1 MKVSSLPRARLL
13 VWFAPAV
20 VGLFGCGGTA
30 TSSSQGTK
38 DDAAAPSAAGSGGT
52 GGNALGTGGSAT
64 STDGTTSGS
73 GGVSGTGGSATSAG
87 GTTSGSGGV
96 TGTGGGATGTGGT
109 TSGLGSVTGTGG
121 GTSSSGGATLG
132 TGGRTT
138 VTGGST
144 TGTGGTTTGSGGSM
158 ATGGRSGSGGTAA
171 SGGTIESGGSVG
183 SGGNAGKGGLD
194 GGNAGSGGNAG
205 TAGSSRDGSV
215 DAATGGAGGTIDAGS
230 VGPEQCTSRAAIDG
244 TKWKLVWS
252 DEFDKDGAPNSS
264 NWGYEKGFVRNSE
277 LQWYQ
282 PDNATVSGGLLTIAA
297 QKQQVLNPNYKAGST
312 DWKQNR
318 QYAQYTSTSMT
329 TSGKKSFLYGRFEL
343 CGQIDTRQ
351 GSWPA
356 FWILGNGLSWPASGE
371 VDIMEY
377 YANGVRSNICKPSG
391 GNCDWSGS
399 VSQSLSSLGGT
410 TWSNKF
416 HLWAME
422 WDSQKI
428 NLYLDDKLVYGYT
441 ITTTNP
447 YTGNPFY
454 ILVNLAIGANGL
466 DPSGTTFPVTY
477 LVDYVRV
484 YQKP

>member
-1 MKVSSLPRARLL
+1 
-13 VWFAPAV
+13 
-20 VGLFGCGGTA
+20 
-30 TSSSQGTK
+30 
-38 DDAAAPSAAGSGGT
+38 
-52 GGNALGTGGSAT
+52 
-64 STDGTTSGS
+64 
-73 GGVSGTGGSATSAG
+73 
-87 GTTSGSGGV
+87 
-96 TGTGGGATGTGGT
+96 
-109 TSGLGSVTGTGG
+109 
-121 GTSSSGGATLG
+121 
-132 TGGRTT
+132 
-138 VTGGST
+138 
-144 TGTGGTTTGSGGSM
+144 
-158 ATGGRSGSGGTAA
+158 
-171 SGGTIESGGSVG
+171 
-183 SGGNAGKGGLD
+183 
-194 GGNAGSGGNAG
+194 
-205 TAGSSRDGSV
+205 
-215 DAATGGAGGTIDAGS
+215 
-230 VGPEQCTSRAAIDG
+230 
-244 TKWKLVWS
+244 
-252 DEFDKDGAPNSS
+252 
-264 NWGYEKGFVRNSE
+264 
-277 LQWYQ
+277 
-282 PDNATVSGGLLTIAA
+282 
-297 QKQQVLNPNYKAGST
+297 LNPNYKAGST

-441 ITTTNP
+441 ITSTNP

-454 ILVNLAIGANGL
+454 MLVNLAIGANGG
-466 DPSGTTFPVTY
+466 DPSGTTFPITY

>member
-1 MKVSSLPRARLL
+1 M
-13 VWFAPAV
+13 V
-20 VGLFGCGGTA
+20 VLGLFGCRGSA
-30 TSSSQGTK
+30 TSSPPVIK
-38 DDAAAPSAAGSGGT
+38 DDAAALSADGGGGT
-52 GGNALGTGGSAT
+52 GGNTP
-64 STDGTTSGS
+64 
-73 GGVSGTGGSATSAG
+73 GTGGSATSAG
-87 GTTSGSGGV
+87 GTTSGSGGA
-96 TGTGGGATGTGGT
+96 TRAGGSATSTGGT
-109 TSGLGSVTGTGG
+109 TSGSG
-121 GTSSSGGATLG
+121 GTTRAGGSTGNSGGASPG
-132 TGGRTT
+132 S
-138 VTGGST
+138 GGST
-144 TGTGGTTTGSGGSM
+144 TATSGSTTDTGGNASGSGGSI
-158 ATGGRSGSGGTAA
+158 ATGGRSGSGGMVA
-171 SGGTIESGGSVG
+171 SGGTIESGGSVA
-183 SGGNAGKGGLD
+183 SGGNAGKGGFD
-194 GGNAGSGGNAG
+194 GGNAGSGGSSG
-205 TAGSSRDGSV
+205 TAGSSRDGSA
-215 DAATGGAGGTIDAGS
+215 DAFSGGAGGTIDAGS
-230 VGPEQCTSRAAIDG
+230 GGPEQCTSRAAIDN

-252 DEFDKDGAPNSS
+252 DEFDKDGAPDSS

-297 QKQQVLNPNYKAGST
+297 QKQQVLNPNYNAGST

-399 VSQSLSSLGGT
+399 VSQTLSSLGAA
-410 TWSNKF
+410 WSSKF

-422 WDSQKI
+422 WDSTKI
-428 NLYLDDKLVYGYT
+428 SLYLDDKLVYGYT
-441 ITTTNP
+441 ITTTAP

-454 ILVNLAIGANGL
+454 ILVNLAIGANGG
-466 DPSGTTFPVTY
+466 DPSSTTFPITY
-477 LVDYVRV
+477 LVDYLRV

>member
-1 MKVSSLPRARLL
+1 M
-13 VWFAPAV
+13 
-20 VGLFGCGGTA
+20 VGHFGCRGAA
-30 TSSSQGTK
+30 TSSPPVIK
-38 DDAAAPSAAGSGGT
+38 DAAAALSADGGGGT
-52 GGNALGTGGSAT
+52 GGNTPGTGGSAT
-64 STDGTTSGS
+64 SRGGTTSGS
-73 GGVSGTGGSATSAG
+73 GGATRAGGSATSAG
-87 GTTSGSGGV
+87 GTTSGSGGA
-96 TGTGGGATGTGGT
+96 TRAGGSATSAGGT
-109 TSGLGSVTGTGG
+109 TSG
-121 GTSSSGGATLG
+121 SGGSTTAT
-132 TGGRTT
+132 TT
-138 VTGGST
+138 DTGGST
-144 TGTGGTTTGSGGSM
+144 SGSGGSM
-158 ATGGRSGSGGTAA
+158 ATGGRSGSGGMVA

-183 SGGNAGKGGLD
+183 SGGNAGKGGFD
-194 GGNAGSGGNAG
+194 GGNAGSGGSSG
-205 TAGSSRDGSV
+205 TAGSSRDGSA
-215 DAATGGAGGTIDAGS
+215 DASSGGAGGTIDAGS
-230 VGPEQCTSRAAIDG
+230 GGPEQCTSRAAIDN

-252 DEFDKDGAPNSS
+252 DEFDKDGAPDSS

-297 QKQQVLNPNYKAGST
+297 QKQQVLNPNYNAGST

-329 TSGKKSFLYGRFEL
+329 TSGKRSFLYGRFEM

-422 WDSQKI
+422 WDSQKLS
-428 NLYLDDKLVYGYT
+428 LYLDDKLVYGYS
-441 ITTTNP
+441 ITSTNP

-454 ILVNLAIGANGL
+454 ILVNLAIGANGG
-466 DPSGTTFPVTY
+466 DPSGTTFPITY

>member
-1 MKVSSLPRARLL
+1 M
-13 VWFAPAV
+13 
-20 VGLFGCGGTA
+20 
-30 TSSSQGTK
+30 
-38 DDAAAPSAAGSGGT
+38 
-52 GGNALGTGGSAT
+52 GGNT
-64 STDGTTSGS
+64 S
-73 GGVSGTGGSATSAG
+73 
-87 GTTSGSGGV
+87 
-96 TGTGGGATGTGGT
+96 
-109 TSGLGSVTGTGG
+109 
-121 GTSSSGGATLG
+121 
-132 TGGRTT
+132 R
-138 VTGGST
+138 
-144 TGTGGTTTGSGGSM
+144 SGGSM
-158 ATGGRSGSGGTAA
+158 ATGGRSGSGGMVA

-183 SGGNAGKGGLD
+183 SGGNAGKGGFD
-194 GGNAGSGGNAG
+194 GGSAGSGGSSG
-205 TAGSSRDGSV
+205 SAGSSRDGSA
-215 DAATGGAGGTIDAGS
+215 DASSGGASGTIDAGS
-230 VGPEQCTSRAAIDG
+230 GGPEQCTSRAAIDSS
-244 TKWKLVWS
+244 KWKLVWS
-252 DEFDKDGAPNSS
+252 DEFDKDGAPDAS

-441 ITTTNP
+441 ITSTNP

-454 ILVNLAIGANGL
+454 MLVNLAIGANGG
-466 DPSGTTFPVTY
+466 DPSGTTFPITY

>member
-1 MKVSSLPRARLL
+1 MKVCSLPRTLL
-13 VWFAPAV
+13 FVWFAPMV
-20 VGLFGCGGTA
+20 VLGLFGCRGAA
-30 TSSSQGTK
+30 TSSPPVIK
-38 DDAAAPSAAGSGGT
+38 DDAAALSADGGGGT
-52 GGNALGTGGSAT
+52 GGNTP
-64 STDGTTSGS
+64 
-73 GGVSGTGGSATSAG
+73 GTGGSATSASGTTSGSGGATRAGGSATSTG
-87 GTTSGSGGV
+87 GTTSGSGGTTRAGGS
-96 TGTGGGATGTGGT
+96 TGN
-109 TSGLGSVTGTGG
+109 
-121 GTSSSGGATLG
+121 SGGASPG
-132 TGGRTT
+132 S
-138 VTGGST
+138 GGST
-144 TGTGGTTTGSGGSM
+144 TATSGSTTDTGGNASGSGGSI
-158 ATGGRSGSGGTAA
+158 ATGGRSGSGGMVA
-171 SGGTIESGGSVG
+171 SGGTIESGGSVA
-183 SGGNAGKGGLD
+183 SGGNAGKGGFD
-194 GGNAGSGGNAG
+194 GGNAGSGGSSG
-205 TAGSSRDGSV
+205 TAGSSRDGSA
-215 DAATGGAGGTIDAGS
+215 DAFSGGAGGTIDAGS
-230 VGPEQCTSRAAIDG
+230 GGPEQCTSRAAIDN

-252 DEFDKDGAPNSS
+252 DEFDKDGAPDSS

-297 QKQQVLNPNYKAGST
+297 QKQQVLNPNYNAGST

-399 VSQSLSSLGGT
+399 VSQTLSSLGAA
-410 TWSNKF
+410 WSSKF

-422 WDSQKI
+422 WDSTKI
-428 NLYLDDKLVYGYT
+428 SLYLDDKLVYGYT
-441 ITTTNP
+441 ITTTAP

-454 ILVNLAIGANGL
+454 ILVNLAIGANGG
-466 DPSGTTFPVTY
+466 DPSSTTFPITY
-477 LVDYVRV
+477 LVDYLRV

>member
-1 MKVSSLPRARLL
+1 MKVCSLPRTLL
-13 VWFAPAV
+13 FVWFAPMV
-20 VGLFGCGGTA
+20 VLGLFGCRGAA
-30 TSSSQGTK
+30 TSSPPVIK
-38 DDAAAPSAAGSGGT
+38 DDAAALSADGGGGT
-52 GGNALGTGGSAT
+52 GGNTP
-64 STDGTTSGS
+64 
-73 GGVSGTGGSATSAG
+73 GTGGSATSAG
-87 GTTSGSGGV
+87 GTTSGSGGA
-96 TGTGGGATGTGGT
+96 TRAGGSATSTGGT
-109 TSGLGSVTGTGG
+109 TSG
-121 GTSSSGGATLG
+121 SGGATRAG
-132 TGGRTT
+132 GSTGNSGGAPPGS
-138 VTGGST
+138 GGST
-144 TGTGGTTTGSGGSM
+144 TATSGSTTDTGGNASGSGGSI
-158 ATGGRSGSGGTAA
+158 ATGGRSGSGGMVA
-171 SGGTIESGGSVG
+171 SGGTIESGGSVA
-183 SGGNAGKGGLD
+183 SGGNAGKGGFD
-194 GGNAGSGGNAG
+194 GGNAGSGGSSG
-205 TAGSSRDGSV
+205 TAGSSRDGSA
-215 DAATGGAGGTIDAGS
+215 DAFSGGAGGTIDAGS
-230 VGPEQCTSRAAIDG
+230 GGPEQCTSRAAIDN

-252 DEFDKDGAPNSS
+252 DEFDKDGAPDSS

-297 QKQQVLNPNYKAGST
+297 QKQQVLNPNYNAGST

-399 VSQSLSSLGGT
+399 VSQTLSSLGAA
-410 TWSNKF
+410 WSSKF

-422 WDSQKI
+422 WDSTKI
-428 NLYLDDKLVYGYT
+428 SLYLDDKLVYGYS
-441 ITTTNP
+441 ITSTNP

-454 ILVNLAIGANGL
+454 ILVNLAIGANGG
-466 DPSGTTFPVTY
+466 DPSSTTFPITY
-477 LVDYVRV
+477 LVDYLRV

>member
-1 MKVSSLPRARLL
+1 L

-30 TSSSQGTK
+30 TSSPQGTK
-38 DDAAAPSAAGSGGT
+38 DDAAALSAGGSGGT
-52 GGNALGTGGSAT
+52 GGNALGTGG
-64 STDGTTSGS
+64 TTSGS
-73 GGVSGTGGSATSAG
+73 GGVTGTGGSATSAG
-87 GTTSGSGGV
+87 GTTSGSGSV
-96 TGTGGGATGTGGT
+96 TSTGGGATGTGGT
-109 TSGLGSVTGTGG
+109 TSGLGSVTVTG
-121 GTSSSGGATLG
+121 GTSSSGGATLA

-144 TGTGGTTTGSGGSM
+144 TGTGGNTTGSGGSM

-171 SGGTIESGGSVG
+171 SGGTSGGSVG

-194 GGNAGSGGNAG
+194 AGTAGSGGNAG

-230 VGPEQCTSRAAIDG
+230 GGPERCTSRAAIDG
-244 TKWKLVWS
+244 TKWTLVWS
-252 DEFDKDGAPNSS
+252 DEFDKDGAPDSS

-391 GNCDWSGS
+391 GNCDWLGS

-410 TWSNKF
+410 TWSSKF

-428 NLYLDDKLVYGYT
+428 NLYLDDKLVYSYT
-441 ITTTNP
+441 ITSTNP
-447 YTGNPFY
+447 YTGNAFY
-454 ILVNLAIGANGL
+454 MLVNLAIGGQNGG
-466 DPSGTTFPVTY
+466 DPSGTTFPITY

-484 YQKP
+484 YQMP

>member
-1 MKVSSLPRARLL
+1 M
-13 VWFAPAV
+13 V
-20 VGLFGCGGTA
+20 VLGLFGCRGSA
-30 TSSSQGTK
+30 TSSPPVIK
-38 DDAAAPSAAGSGGT
+38 DDAAALSADGGGGT
-52 GGNALGTGGSAT
+52 GGNTP
-64 STDGTTSGS
+64 
-73 GGVSGTGGSATSAG
+73 GTGGSATSASGTTSGSGGATRAGGSATSTG
-87 GTTSGSGGV
+87 GTTSGSGGTTRAGGS
-96 TGTGGGATGTGGT
+96 TGN
-109 TSGLGSVTGTGG
+109 
-121 GTSSSGGATLG
+121 SGGASPG
-132 TGGRTT
+132 S
-138 VTGGST
+138 GGST
-144 TGTGGTTTGSGGSM
+144 TATSGSTTDTGGNASGSGGSI
-158 ATGGRSGSGGTAA
+158 ATGGRSGSGGMVA
-171 SGGTIESGGSVG
+171 SGGTIESGGSVA
-183 SGGNAGKGGLD
+183 SGGNAGKGGFD
-194 GGNAGSGGNAG
+194 GGNAGSGGSSG
-205 TAGSSRDGSV
+205 TAGSSRDGSA
-215 DAATGGAGGTIDAGS
+215 DAFSGGAGGTIDAGS
-230 VGPEQCTSRAAIDG
+230 GGPEQCTSRAAIDN

-252 DEFDKDGAPNSS
+252 DEFDKDGAPDSS

-297 QKQQVLNPNYKAGST
+297 QKQQVLNPNYNAGST

-399 VSQSLSSLGGT
+399 VSQTLSSLGAA
-410 TWSNKF
+410 WSSKF

-422 WDSQKI
+422 WDSTKI
-428 NLYLDDKLVYGYT
+428 SLYLDDKLVYGYT
-441 ITTTNP
+441 ITTTAP

-454 ILVNLAIGANGL
+454 ILVNLAIGANGG
-466 DPSGTTFPVTY
+466 DPSSTTFPITY
-477 LVDYVRV
+477 LVDYLRV

>member
-1 MKVSSLPRARLL
+1 M
-13 VWFAPAV
+13 V
-20 VGLFGCGGTA
+20 VLGLFGCRGSA
-30 TSSSQGTK
+30 TSSPPVIK
-38 DDAAAPSAAGSGGT
+38 DDAAALSADGGGGT
-52 GGNALGTGGSAT
+52 GGNTP
-64 STDGTTSGS
+64 
-73 GGVSGTGGSATSAG
+73 GTGGSATSAG
-87 GTTSGSGGV
+87 GTTSGSGGA
-96 TGTGGGATGTGGT
+96 TRAGGSATSTGGT
-109 TSGLGSVTGTGG
+109 TSG
-121 GTSSSGGATLG
+121 SGGATRAG
-132 TGGRTT
+132 GSTGNSGGAPPGS
-138 VTGGST
+138 GGST
-144 TGTGGTTTGSGGSM
+144 TATSGSTTDTGGNASGSGGSI
-158 ATGGRSGSGGTAA
+158 ATGGRSGSGGMVA
-171 SGGTIESGGSVG
+171 SGGTIESGGSVA
-183 SGGNAGKGGLD
+183 SGGNAGKGGFD
-194 GGNAGSGGNAG
+194 GGNAGSGGSSG
-205 TAGSSRDGSV
+205 TAGSSRDGSA
-215 DAATGGAGGTIDAGS
+215 DAFSGGAGGTIDAGS
-230 VGPEQCTSRAAIDG
+230 GGPEQCTSRAAIDN

-252 DEFDKDGAPNSS
+252 DEFDKDGAPDSS

-297 QKQQVLNPNYKAGST
+297 QKQQVLNPNYNAGST

-399 VSQSLSSLGGT
+399 VSQTLSSLGAA
-410 TWSNKF
+410 WSSKF

-422 WDSQKI
+422 WDSTKI
-428 NLYLDDKLVYGYT
+428 SLYLDDKLVYGYT
-441 ITTTNP
+441 ITTTAP

-454 ILVNLAIGANGL
+454 ILVNLAIGANGG
-466 DPSGTTFPVTY
+466 DPSSTTFPITY
-477 LVDYVRV
+477 LVDYLRV

>member
-1 MKVSSLPRARLL
+1 MKVSCLPRARLL

-30 TSSSQGTK
+30 TSRPPGTK
-38 DDAAAPSAAGSGGT
+38 DDAAALSDGGSGGT
-52 GGNALGTGGSAT
+52 GGNTL
-64 STDGTTSGS
+64 
-73 GGVSGTGGSATSAG
+73 GTGGSATSAG
-87 GTTSGSGGV
+87 GTTSGSGG
-96 TGTGGGATGTGGT
+96 ATGTGGSAT
-109 TSGLGSVTGTGG
+109 STGGATSGLGGVSGASGSASG

-183 SGGNAGKGGLD
+183 SGGNAGKGGFD

-215 DAATGGAGGTIDAGS
+215 DAATGGAGGTIDADS
-230 VGPEQCTSRAAIDG
+230 AGPEQCANRAAIDS

-252 DEFDKDGAPNSS
+252 DEFDKDGAPDAS

-422 WDSQKI
+422 WDSQQI

-441 ITTTNP
+441 ITSTNP

-454 ILVNLAIGANGL
+454 ILVNLAIGANGG
-466 DPSGTTFPVTY
+466 DPSSTTFPITY

>member
-1 MKVSSLPRARLL
+1 M
-13 VWFAPAV
+13 V

-30 TSSSQGTK
+30 TSSPPATK
-38 DDAAAPSAAGSGGT
+38 GDAAALSADGGGT
-52 GGNALGTGGSAT
+52 GGSTPGTGGSAT
-64 STDGTTSGS
+64 STR
-73 GGVSGTGGSATSAG
+73 

-96 TGTGGGATGTGGT
+96 TGTGGA
-109 TSGLGSVTGTGG
+109 TSG
-121 GTSSSGGATLG
+121 SGGATPG
-132 TGGRTT
+132 SGGWTT
-138 VTGGST
+138 ATGGST
-144 TGTGGTTTGSGGSM
+144 TGTGGSTTGGGGSL

-171 SGGTIESGGSVG
+171 SGGTSAGTVA
-183 SGGNAGKGGLD
+183 SGGNAGSGGFD
-194 GGNAGSGGNAG
+194 GGNAGSGGSSG
-205 TAGSSRDGSV
+205 TAGSSPDGSA
-215 DAATGGAGGTIDAGS
+215 DASTDGAGGTIDAGS
-230 VGPEQCTSRAAIDG
+230 GGPEQCSSRAAIDS

-252 DEFDKDGAPNSS
+252 DEFDKDGAPDSS

-329 TSGKKSFLYGRFEL
+329 TSGKKSFLYGRFEM

-399 VSQSLSSLGGT
+399 VSQSPSSLGGT

-441 ITTTNP
+441 ITSTNP
-447 YTGNPFY
+447 YTGTPFY
-454 ILVNLAIGANGL
+454 ILVNLAIGANGG
-466 DPSGTTFPVTY
+466 DPSSTTFPITY

>member
-1 MKVSSLPRARLL
+1 LTSY
-13 VWFAPAV
+13 PA
-20 VGLFGCGGTA
+20 
-30 TSSSQGTK
+30 GTK
-38 DDAAAPSAAGSGGT
+38 DDASVSSTGGNAGT
-52 GGNALGTGGSAT
+52 GGNPPSTGGSAI
-64 STDGTTSGS
+64 GVGGSGS
-73 GGVSGTGGSATSAG
+73 GGVTATGGSATSAG
-87 GTTSGSGGV
+87 GTVSGS
-96 TGTGGGATGTGGT
+96 GGATGTGGG
-109 TSGLGSVTGTGG
+109 TSNSG
-121 GTSSSGGATLG
+121 GTTPGS
-132 TGGRTT
+132 GGRTT
-138 VTGGST
+138 VTGGAT
-144 TGTGGTTTGSGGSM
+144 TGTGGSTSSTGGSTSSTGGSSTGSGGSTT
-158 ATGGRSGSGGTAA
+158 TGGRSASGGTAA
-171 SGGTIESGGSVG
+171 SGGTSGGSLG
-183 SGGNAGKGGLD
+183 SGGNSGKGGLD
-194 GGNAGSGGNAG
+194 GGNAGSGGA
-205 TAGSSRDGSV
+205 TAGSSPDGSV
-215 DAATGGAGGTIDAGS
+215 DTSTGGAGGTIDAGS
-230 VGPEQCTSRAAIDG
+230 GGPEQCASRAAIDS
-244 TKWKLVWS
+244 TKWKLAWS
-252 DEFDKDGAPNSS
+252 DEFDKDGAPDSS

-329 TSGKKSFLYGRFEL
+329 TSGKRSFLYGRFEM
-343 CGQIDTRQ
+343 CAQIDTRQ

-356 FWILGNGLSWPASGE
+356 FWILGNNLSWPASGE

-399 VSQSLSSLGGT
+399 VSQTLSSLGGT

-441 ITTTNP
+441 ITTTAP
-447 YTGNPFY
+447 YTGNAFY
-454 ILVNLAIGANGL
+454 ILVNLAIGANGG
-466 DPSGTTFPVTY
+466 DPSGTTFPINY

>member
-1 MKVSSLPRARLL
+1 
-13 VWFAPAV
+13 
-20 VGLFGCGGTA
+20 
-30 TSSSQGTK
+30 
-38 DDAAAPSAAGSGGT
+38 
-52 GGNALGTGGSAT
+52 
-64 STDGTTSGS
+64 
-73 GGVSGTGGSATSAG
+73 
-87 GTTSGSGGV
+87 
-96 TGTGGGATGTGGT
+96 
-109 TSGLGSVTGTGG
+109 
-121 GTSSSGGATLG
+121 
-132 TGGRTT
+132 
-138 VTGGST
+138 
-144 TGTGGTTTGSGGSM
+144 M
-158 ATGGRSGSGGTAA
+158 ATGGRSGSGGMVA

-183 SGGNAGKGGLD
+183 SGGNGGKVGFD
-194 GGNAGSGGNAG
+194 GGSAGSGGGAG
-205 TAGSSRDGSV
+205 TAGASRDG
-215 DAATGGAGGTIDAGS
+215 AADGPIAGAGGTIDAGS
-230 VGPEQCTSRAAIDG
+230 GGPERCTSRAAIDS

-252 DEFDKDGAPNSS
+252 DEFDKDGAPDSS

-297 QKQQVLNPNYKAGST
+297 QKQQVLNPNYNAGST

-329 TSGKKSFLYGRFEL
+329 TSGKRSFQYGRFEM

-399 VSQSLSSLGGT
+399 VSQSLSSLGGA

-422 WDSQKI
+422 WNSQTI

-441 ITTTNP
+441 ITSASP

-454 ILVNLAIGANGL
+454 ILVNLAIGANGG
-466 DPSGTTFPVTY
+466 DPSSTTFPITY

>member
-1 MKVSSLPRARLL
+1 MKVSSLPRTLFF
-13 VWFAPAV
+13 VWLAPMV
-20 VGLFGCGGTA
+20 VLGLFGCRGSA
-30 TSSSQGTK
+30 TSSPPVIK
-38 DDAAAPSAAGSGGT
+38 DDAAALSADGGGGT
-52 GGNALGTGGSAT
+52 GGNTP
-64 STDGTTSGS
+64 
-73 GGVSGTGGSATSAG
+73 GTGGSATSAG
-87 GTTSGSGGV
+87 GTTSGSGGA
-96 TGTGGGATGTGGT
+96 TRAGGSATSTGGT
-109 TSGLGSVTGTGG
+109 TSGSG
-121 GTSSSGGATLG
+121 GTTRAGGSTGNSGGASPG
-132 TGGRTT
+132 S
-138 VTGGST
+138 GGST
-144 TGTGGTTTGSGGSM
+144 TATSGSTTDTGGNASGSGGSI
-158 ATGGRSGSGGTAA
+158 ATGGRSGSGGMVA
-171 SGGTIESGGSVG
+171 SGGTIESGGSVA
-183 SGGNAGKGGLD
+183 SGGNAGKGGFD
-194 GGNAGSGGNAG
+194 GGNAGSGGSSG
-205 TAGSSRDGSV
+205 TAGSSRDGSA
-215 DAATGGAGGTIDAGS
+215 DAFSGGAGGTIDAGS
-230 VGPEQCTSRAAIDG
+230 GGPEQCTSRAAIDN

-252 DEFDKDGAPNSS
+252 DEFDKDGAPDSS

-297 QKQQVLNPNYKAGST
+297 QKQQVLNPNYNAGST

-399 VSQSLSSLGGT
+399 VSQTLSSLGAA
-410 TWSNKF
+410 WSSKF

-422 WDSQKI
+422 WDSTKI
-428 NLYLDDKLVYGYT
+428 SLYLDDKLVYGYS
-441 ITTTNP
+441 ITSTNP

-454 ILVNLAIGANGL
+454 ILVNLAIGANGG
-466 DPSGTTFPVTY
+466 DPSSTTFPITY
-477 LVDYVRV
+477 LVDYLRV

>member
-1 MKVSSLPRARLL
+1 MKVCSLPRTLL
-13 VWFAPAV
+13 FVWFAPMV
-20 VGLFGCGGTA
+20 VLGLFGCRGAA
-30 TSSSQGTK
+30 TSSPPVIK
-38 DDAAAPSAAGSGGT
+38 DDAAALSADGGGGT
-52 GGNALGTGGSAT
+52 GGNTP
-64 STDGTTSGS
+64 
-73 GGVSGTGGSATSAG
+73 GTGGSATSASGTTSGSGGATRAGGSATSTG
-87 GTTSGSGGV
+87 GTTSGSGGATRAGGS
-96 TGTGGGATGTGGT
+96 TGN
-109 TSGLGSVTGTGG
+109 
-121 GTSSSGGATLG
+121 SGGAPPG
-132 TGGRTT
+132 S
-138 VTGGST
+138 GGST
-144 TGTGGTTTGSGGSM
+144 TATSGSTTDTGGNASGSGGSI
-158 ATGGRSGSGGTAA
+158 ATGGRSGSGGMVA
-171 SGGTIESGGSVG
+171 SGGTIESGGSVA
-183 SGGNAGKGGLD
+183 SGGNAGKGGFD
-194 GGNAGSGGNAG
+194 GGNAGSGGSSG
-205 TAGSSRDGSV
+205 TAGSSRDGSA
-215 DAATGGAGGTIDAGS
+215 DAFSGGAGGTIDAGS
-230 VGPEQCTSRAAIDG
+230 GGPEQCTSRAAIDN

-252 DEFDKDGAPNSS
+252 DEFDKDGAPDSS

-297 QKQQVLNPNYKAGST
+297 QKQQVLNPNYNAGST

-399 VSQSLSSLGGT
+399 VSQTLSSLGAA
-410 TWSNKF
+410 WSSKF

-422 WDSQKI
+422 WDSTKI
-428 NLYLDDKLVYGYT
+428 SLYLDDKLVYGYT
-441 ITTTNP
+441 ITTTAP

-454 ILVNLAIGANGL
+454 ILVNLAIGANGG
-466 DPSGTTFPVTY
+466 DPSSTTFPITY
-477 LVDYVRV
+477 LVDYLRV

>member
-1 MKVSSLPRARLL
+1 MKVSSSPRARIF
-13 VWFAPAV
+13 VSFALAV

-30 TSSSQGTK
+30 TSSPQGTK
-38 DDAAAPSAAGSGGT
+38 DDAAALSAGGSGGT

-64 STDGTTSGS
+64 GTGGTPSGS
-73 GGVSGTGGSATSAG
+73 AGVTGTGGSATGTAG
-87 GTTSGSGGV
+87 TPSGSAGV
-96 TGTGGGATGTGGT
+96 TGTGG
-109 TSGLGSVTGTGG
+109 S
-121 GTSSSGGATLG
+121 TSSSDGATPG
-132 TGGRTT
+132 SGGRTT
-138 VTGGST
+138 ATGGST
-144 TGTGGTTTGSGGSM
+144 TGTGGNTTDSGGSM

-171 SGGTIESGGSVG
+171 NGGTIDSGGSVG
-183 SGGNAGKGGLD
+183 SGGNAGKGGVD
-194 GGNAGSGGNAG
+194 AGNAGSGGNAG
-205 TAGSSRDGSV
+205 TAGFSRDGSL
-215 DAATGGAGGTIDAGS
+215 DSATGGTAGTIDAGS
-230 VGPEQCTSRAAIDG
+230 AGPEQCANRAAIDS

-252 DEFDKDGAPNSS
+252 DEFDKDGAPDSS
-264 NWGYEKGFVRNSE
+264 NWSYEKGFVRNSE

-297 QKQQVLNPNYKAGST
+297 QKQQVLNPNYNAGST

-399 VSQSLSSLGGT
+399 VSQLLSSLGGT
-410 TWSNKF
+410 TWSSKF

-441 ITTTNP
+441 ITSTNP

-454 ILVNLAIGANGL
+454 MLVNLAIGANGG
-466 DPSGTTFPVTY
+466 DPSGTTFPITY

>member
-1 MKVSSLPRARLL
+1 M
-13 VWFAPAV
+13 V
-20 VGLFGCGGTA
+20 VLGLFGCRGSA
-30 TSSSQGTK
+30 TSSPPVIK
-38 DDAAAPSAAGSGGT
+38 DDAAALSADGGGGT
-52 GGNALGTGGSAT
+52 GGNTP
-64 STDGTTSGS
+64 
-73 GGVSGTGGSATSAG
+73 GTGGSATSASGTTSGSGGATRAGGSATSTG
-87 GTTSGSGGV
+87 GTTSGSGGATRAGGS
-96 TGTGGGATGTGGT
+96 TGN
-109 TSGLGSVTGTGG
+109 
-121 GTSSSGGATLG
+121 SGGASPG
-132 TGGRTT
+132 S
-138 VTGGST
+138 GGST
-144 TGTGGTTTGSGGSM
+144 TATSGSTTDTGGNASGSGGSI
-158 ATGGRSGSGGTAA
+158 ATGGRSGSGGMVA
-171 SGGTIESGGSVG
+171 SGGTIESGGSVA
-183 SGGNAGKGGLD
+183 SGGNAGKGGFD
-194 GGNAGSGGNAG
+194 GGNAGSGGSSG
-205 TAGSSRDGSV
+205 TAGSSRDGSA
-215 DAATGGAGGTIDAGS
+215 DAFSGGAGGTIDAGS
-230 VGPEQCTSRAAIDG
+230 GGPEQCTSRAAIDN

-252 DEFDKDGAPNSS
+252 DEFDKDGAPDSS

-297 QKQQVLNPNYKAGST
+297 QKQQVLNPNYNAGST

-399 VSQSLSSLGGT
+399 VSQTLSSLGAA
-410 TWSNKF
+410 WSSKF

-422 WDSQKI
+422 WDSTKI
-428 NLYLDDKLVYGYT
+428 SLYLDDKLVYGYS
-441 ITTTNP
+441 ITSTNP

-454 ILVNLAIGANGL
+454 ILVNLAIGANGG
-466 DPSGTTFPVTY
+466 DPSSTTFPITY
-477 LVDYVRV
+477 LVDYLRV

>member
-1 MKVSSLPRARLL
+1 MGGNT
-13 VWFAPAV
+13 PATGGGATSV
-20 VGLFGCGGTA
+20 GGT
-30 TSSSQGTK
+30 
-38 DDAAAPSAAGSGGT
+38 PF
-52 GGNALGTGGSAT
+52 
-64 STDGTTSGS
+64 GS
-73 GGVSGTGGSATSAG
+73 GGVIATGGSTTSAG
-87 GTTSGSGGV
+87 GTTSASGGV
-96 TGTGGGATGTGGT
+96 SSTGGSTN
-109 TSGLGSVTGTGG
+109 SF
-121 GTSSSGGATLG
+121 GGAIPG
-132 TGGRTT
+132 SGGRTT
-138 VTGGST
+138 ATGGAT
-144 TGTGGTTTGSGGSM
+144 TGTGGSTTGSGGSM
-158 ATGGRSGSGGTAA
+158 ATGGHSGSGGTAA
-171 SGGTIESGGSVG
+171 DGGPVESGGSVG
-183 SGGNAGKGGLD
+183 SGGNAGKGGVD
-194 GGNAGSGGNAG
+194 AGNAGSGGNAG

-215 DAATGGAGGTIDAGS
+215 DVSTGGAGGTLDAGS
-230 VGPEQCTSRAAIDG
+230 AGPEQCTSRAALDS
-244 TKWKLVWS
+244 TKWKLAWS
-252 DEFDKDGAPNSS
+252 DEFDKDGAPDSS
-264 NWGYEKGFVRNSE
+264 NWVYEKGFVRNSE

-329 TSGKKSFLYGRFEL
+329 TMGKKSFLYGRFEM

-356 FWILGNGLSWPASGE
+356 FWVLGNNLSWPASGE

-399 VSQSLSSLGGT
+399 VSQTLSSLGAA
-410 TWSNKF
+410 WSSKF

-422 WDSQKI
+422 WDATKI
-428 NLYLDDKLVYGYT
+428 SLYLDDKLVYGYT
-441 ITTTNP
+441 ITTTAP

-454 ILVNLAIGANGL
+454 ILVNLAIGANGG
-466 DPSGTTFPVTY
+466 DPSSTTFPITY

>member
-1 MKVSSLPRARLL
+1 M
-13 VWFAPAV
+13 V
-20 VGLFGCGGTA
+20 VLGLFGCRGSA
-30 TSSSQGTK
+30 TSSPPVIK
-38 DDAAAPSAAGSGGT
+38 DDAAALSADGGGGT
-52 GGNALGTGGSAT
+52 GGNTP
-64 STDGTTSGS
+64 
-73 GGVSGTGGSATSAG
+73 GTGGSATSAG
-87 GTTSGSGGV
+87 GTTSGSGGA
-96 TGTGGGATGTGGT
+96 TRAGGSATSTGGT
-109 TSGLGSVTGTGG
+109 TSGSG
-121 GTSSSGGATLG
+121 GTTRAGGSTGNSGGAPPG
-132 TGGRTT
+132 S
-138 VTGGST
+138 GGST
-144 TGTGGTTTGSGGSM
+144 TATSGSTTDTGGNASGSGGSI
-158 ATGGRSGSGGTAA
+158 ATGGRSGSGGMVA
-171 SGGTIESGGSVG
+171 SGGTIESGGSVA
-183 SGGNAGKGGLD
+183 SGGNAGKGGFD
-194 GGNAGSGGNAG
+194 GGNAGSGGSSG
-205 TAGSSRDGSV
+205 TAGSSRDGSA
-215 DAATGGAGGTIDAGS
+215 DAFSGGAGGTIDAGS
-230 VGPEQCTSRAAIDG
+230 GGPEQCTSRAAIDN

-252 DEFDKDGAPNSS
+252 DEFDKDGAPDSS

-297 QKQQVLNPNYKAGST
+297 QKQQVLNPNYNAGST

-399 VSQSLSSLGGT
+399 VSQTLSSLGAA
-410 TWSNKF
+410 WSSKF

-422 WDSQKI
+422 WDSTKI
-428 NLYLDDKLVYGYT
+428 SLYLDDKLVYGYT
-441 ITTTNP
+441 ITTTAP

-454 ILVNLAIGANGL
+454 ILVNLAIGANGG
-466 DPSGTTFPVTY
+466 DPSSTTFPITY
-477 LVDYVRV
+477 LVDYLRV

>member
-1 MKVSSLPRARLL
+1 M
-13 VWFAPAV
+13 V
-20 VGLFGCGGTA
+20 VLGLFGCRGSA
-30 TSSSQGTK
+30 TSSPPVIK
-38 DDAAAPSAAGSGGT
+38 DDAAALSADGGGGT
-52 GGNALGTGGSAT
+52 GGNTP
-64 STDGTTSGS
+64 
-73 GGVSGTGGSATSAG
+73 GTGGSATSAG
-87 GTTSGSGGV
+87 GTTSGSGGA
-96 TGTGGGATGTGGT
+96 TRAGGSATSTGGT
-109 TSGLGSVTGTGG
+109 TSGSG
-121 GTSSSGGATLG
+121 GTTRAGGSTGNSGGASPG
-132 TGGRTT
+132 S
-138 VTGGST
+138 GGST
-144 TGTGGTTTGSGGSM
+144 TATSGSTTDTGGNASGSGGSI
-158 ATGGRSGSGGTAA
+158 ATGGRSGSGGMVA
-171 SGGTIESGGSVG
+171 SGGTIESGGSVA
-183 SGGNAGKGGLD
+183 SGGNAGKGGFD
-194 GGNAGSGGNAG
+194 GGNAGSGGSSG
-205 TAGSSRDGSV
+205 TAGSSRDGSA
-215 DAATGGAGGTIDAGS
+215 DAFSGGAGGTIDAGS
-230 VGPEQCTSRAAIDG
+230 GGPEQCTSRAAIDN

-252 DEFDKDGAPNSS
+252 DEIDKDGAPDSS

-297 QKQQVLNPNYKAGST
+297 QKQQVLNPNYNAGST

-399 VSQSLSSLGGT
+399 VSQTLSSLGAA
-410 TWSNKF
+410 WSSKF

-422 WDSQKI
+422 WDSTKI
-428 NLYLDDKLVYGYT
+428 SLYLDDKLVYGYT
-441 ITTTNP
+441 ITTTAP

-454 ILVNLAIGANGL
+454 ILVNLAIGANGG
-466 DPSGTTFPVTY
+466 DPSSTTFPITY
-477 LVDYVRV
+477 LVDYLRV

>member
-1 MKVSSLPRARLL
+1 M
-13 VWFAPAV
+13 V
-20 VGLFGCGGTA
+20 VLGLFGCRGSA
-30 TSSSQGTK
+30 TSSPPVIK
-38 DDAAAPSAAGSGGT
+38 DDAAALSADGGGGT
-52 GGNALGTGGSAT
+52 GGNTP
-64 STDGTTSGS
+64 
-73 GGVSGTGGSATSAG
+73 GTGGSATSAG
-87 GTTSGSGGV
+87 GTTSGSGGA
-96 TGTGGGATGTGGT
+96 TRAGGSATSAGGT
-109 TSGLGSVTGTGG
+109 TSGSG
-121 GTSSSGGATLG
+121 GTTRAGGSTGNSGGASPG
-132 TGGRTT
+132 S
-138 VTGGST
+138 GGST
-144 TGTGGTTTGSGGSM
+144 TATSGSTTDTGGNASGSGGSI
-158 ATGGRSGSGGTAA
+158 ATGGRSGSGGMVA
-171 SGGTIESGGSVG
+171 SGGTIESGGSVA
-183 SGGNAGKGGLD
+183 SGGNAGKGGFD
-194 GGNAGSGGNAG
+194 GGNAGSGGSSG
-205 TAGSSRDGSV
+205 TAGSSRDGSA
-215 DAATGGAGGTIDAGS
+215 DAFSGGAGGTIDAGS
-230 VGPEQCTSRAAIDG
+230 GGPEQCTSRAAIDN

-252 DEFDKDGAPNSS
+252 DEFDKDGAPDSS

-399 VSQSLSSLGGT
+399 VSQTLSSLGAA
-410 TWSNKF
+410 WSSKF

-422 WDSQKI
+422 WDSTKI
-428 NLYLDDKLVYGYT
+428 SLYLDDKLVYGYT
-441 ITTTNP
+441 ITTTAP

-454 ILVNLAIGANGL
+454 ILVNLAIGANGG
-466 DPSGTTFPVTY
+466 DPSSTTFPITY
-477 LVDYVRV
+477 LVDYLRV